1 MGLRALRRG
10 ADADAHRDHLAVGE
24 PAVVPLDRAL
34 HREQRR
40 LQDVVAINAADI
52 GDAGKIAATAK
63 AWGCTG
69 GAAEKES
76 EGSGVY
82 ELNDSK
88 CADGANYDIKLDK
101 AFKVISITAD

>member
-1 MGLRALRRG
+1 MKKSLIAMTVFALSSG
-10 ADADAHRDHLAVGE
+10 IAFADDKPSADE
-24 PAVVPLDRAL
+24 
-34 HREQRR
+34 
-40 LQDVVAINAADI
+40 
-52 GDAGKIAATAK
+52 AGKIAATAK